1 MAPVANAVVDKGS
14 GSQVSKLSKKIVKFS
29 SSGRKITV
37 PKKILP
43 TSSDEM
49 PPRKPKQSVADMQK
63 ELNELRSLAKQKEYA
78 SKLQANDSILRSEI
92 KIKNKVPNKISI
104 TASDALIT
112 KNNPSSS
119 SPPTQKKSSSTSKQ
133 DSTQHAKKT
142 DDSNGKMSTNSAFN
156 KSRITES
163 EVSTI
168 ISTLLGPGN
177 KSSSKNESKNIVVTQ
192 IDNEIVQHVT
202 SPVNVTSPEADE
214 NNTLP
219 R

>member
-1 MAPVANAVVDKGS
+1 
-14 GSQVSKLSKKIVKFS
+14 
-29 SSGRKITV
+29 
-37 PKKILP
+37 
-43 TSSDEM
+43 
-49 PPRKPKQSVADMQK
+49 
-63 ELNELRSLAKQKEYA
+63 
-78 SKLQANDSILRSEI
+78 
-92 KIKNKVPNKISI
+92 
-104 TASDALIT
+104 
-112 KNNPSSS
+112 
-119 SPPTQKKSSSTSKQ
+119 
-133 DSTQHAKKT
+133 
-142 DDSNGKMSTNSAFN
+142 MSTNSAFN